1 MASYKI
7 NSELDLS
14 FSPLSSHAKTPVYG
28 QDKSVFLLALPFC
41 ILQFILTPNILVSVL
56 EF

>member
-7 NSELDLS
+7 NSESGIS
-14 FSPLSSHAKTPVYG
+14 FSPLSSHSKTPVYG
-28 QDKSVFLLALPFC
+28 QDKSMLLLALPFC
-41 ILQFILTPNILVSVL
+41 ILQFILTPNIRVSEL